1 MSEFEELI
9 SKLLEKV
16 PELSRSVIEERI
28 NEKKEK
34 VGAGYL
40 TDQGAIFL
48 VAADLGV
55 SLEQTQNSEVAI
67 KDLYIGA
74 KEVTLESR
82 VLNISPTKQ
91 FTKKDGSSFSLRT
104 ITVYDNN
111 STASVKLWDEKAN
124 LPGLEELK
132 PGDLIKIIKA
142 YVKSDLTGAP
152 TINIG
157 SGATIETSES
167 ESDIVSI
174 DSKIS
179 DVSEIKDEQKDLIV
193 VGTLGSAMSLL
204 EFTNSKGQPSKAL
217 KFRLRGE
224 NKNLVNVV
232 LWGKDESILPKVI
245 TQDAKVKLFGVR
257 TKTGMQGLE
266 IHGNDATIINV
277 EGDAEIQPTIVR
289 LLAIEKDQAGNTTG
303 LAIDKSK
310 KLVRI
315 TDVTNTIGSFVKDD
329 ILECMPSKIFGNTMQ
344 IDQDSFVRKIDD
356 KTVPTIAEIRTKITK
371 VSEGNDYSVEA
382 IVLKA
387 PERKDIQTKNGD
399 NIQLSE
405 MFVEDDSGQVWI
417 KGWRQ
422 QADLMDSFT
431 LGDIITILGVNARP
445 GLEGKLDLV
454 LTPYSKI
461 IKKKLIFPKSSCQEY
476 RFFLR

>member
-157 SGATIETSES
+157 SGSTIETSES

-179 DVSEIKDEQKDLIV
+179 DVSEIKDDQRDLIIA
-193 VGTLGSAMSLL
+193 GTLGSTMSLL
-204 EFTNSKGQPSKAL
+204 EFTNSKGKPSKAL
-217 KFRLRGE
+217 KFRLRGA

-245 TQDAKVKLFGVR
+245 NQDAKVKLFGVR

-266 IHGNDATIINV
+266 IHGNDATIIDV

-289 LLAIEKDQAGNTTG
+289 LLAIEKDQSGNTIG

-315 TDVTNTIGSFVKDD
+315 TDVAHTIGSFVKDD
-329 ILECMPSKIFGNTMQ
+329 ILECMPSKIFGNTIQ

-356 KTVPTIAEIRTKITK
+356 KTVPTISEIRTKITE
-371 VSEGNDYSVEA
+371 VNEGNDYSVEA

-461 IKKKLIFPKSSCQEY
+461 IKKN
-476 RFFLR
+476 

>member
-1 MSEFEELI
+1 LSEFEELI

-55 SLEQTQNSEVAI
+55 TLEQSQKSEVAI

-124 LPGLEELK
+124 LPGLDELK

-157 SGATIETSES
+157 SGASIETSES

-174 DSKIS
+174 DSKIT
-179 DVSEIKDEQKDLIV
+179 DVSEIKEDQRDLIV
-193 VGTLGSAMSLL
+193 TGTLGSAMSLL

-217 KFRLRGE
+217 KFRLRGQ

-232 LWGKDESILPKVI
+232 LWGKDESILPKI
-245 TQDAKVKLFGVR
+245 ISQDAKVKLFGVR

-266 IHGNDATIINV
+266 IHGNDATLVDV
-277 EGDAEIQPTIVR
+277 EGDTEIQPVILR
-289 LLAIEKDQAGNTTG
+289 LLAVEKDQSGSITG

-310 KLVRI
+310 KIVRI
-315 TDVTNTIGSFVKDD
+315 TDVADTIGSFTKDD
-329 ILECMPSKIFGNTMQ
+329 ILECMPSKIFGNTIQ
-344 IDQDSFVRKIDD
+344 IDQDSFVRKIEDD
-356 KTVPTIAEIRTKITK
+356 SIPTISEIRTKITD
-371 VSEGNDYSVEA
+371 VTEGNDYSVEA

-387 PERKDIQTKNGD
+387 PERKEIQTKNGD
-399 NIQLSE
+399 NVQLSE

-422 QADLMDSFT
+422 QADLMDNFT
-431 LGDIITILGVNARP
+431 LGDIITIIGVNARP

-461 IKKKLIFPKSSCQEY
+461 IKKN
-476 RFFLR
+476 

>member
-55 SLEQTQNSEVAI
+55 TLEQSQKAEVAI

-124 LPGLEELK
+124 LPGIEELK

-157 SGATIETSES
+157 SGASIETSQS
-167 ESDIVSI
+167 ESDIASI
-174 DSKIS
+174 DSKII
-179 DVSEIKDEQKDLIV
+179 DIGDTKEDQRDIIVS
-193 VGTLGSAMSLL
+193 GTLGSAMSLL

-217 KFRLRGE
+217 KFRLKGK
-224 NKNLVNVV
+224 NKNLINVV

-266 IHGNDATIINV
+266 IHGNDATIIDV
-277 EGDAEIQPTIVR
+277 EGDTEIQPVIVR
-289 LLAIEKDQAGNTTG
+289 LLAIEKDQSGNTTG

-315 TDVTNTIGSFVKDD
+315 TDVANTIGSFVKDD
-329 ILECMPSKIFGNTMQ
+329 ILECMPSKIFGNTIQ

-356 KTVPTIAEIRTKITK
+356 EAVPTVADIRTKITE

-387 PERKDIQTKNGD
+387 PERKDIQTKSGD

-422 QADLMDSFT
+422 QADLMDNFT

-461 IKKKLIFPKSSCQEY
+461 IKKN
-476 RFFLR
+476 

>member
-1 MSEFEELI
+1 LSEFEELI

-16 PELSRSVIEERI
+16 PELSRSVIEDRI

-55 SLEQTQNSEVAI
+55 TLEQSQNPEVAI

-74 KEVTLESR
+74 KEVTLQSR

-157 SGATIETSES
+157 SGASIETSQS

-174 DSKIS
+174 DSKITDVS
-179 DVSEIKDEQKDLIV
+179 DVKEDQRDLIV
-193 VGTLGSAMSLL
+193 SGTLGSAMSLL

-245 TQDAKVKLFGVR
+245 TQDAKIKLFGVR

-266 IHGNDATIINV
+266 IHGNDATIIDV
-277 EGDAEIQPTIVR
+277 EGDTEIQPTVVR
-289 LLAIEKDQAGNTTG
+289 LLAVEKDQSGNTTG

-310 KLVRI
+310 RLVRI
-315 TDVTNTIGSFVKDD
+315 TDVANTIGSFVKDD
-329 ILECMPSKIFGNTMQ
+329 ILECMPSKVFGNTIQ
-344 IDQDSFVRKIDD
+344 IDQESFVRKIDD
-356 KTVPTIAEIRTKITK
+356 ETVPTVAEIRTKITE

-387 PERKDIQTKNGD
+387 PERKDIQTKKGD

-461 IKKKLIFPKSSCQEY
+461 IKKN
-476 RFFLR
+476 

>member
-55 SLEQTQNSEVAI
+55 SLEQAQKSEVAI

-124 LPGLEELK
+124 LPGLEDLK

-157 SGATIETSES
+157 SGASIETSQS

-174 DSKIS
+174 DSKIT
-179 DVSEIKDEQKDLIV
+179 DVSEISDDQRDLIV
-193 VGTLGSAMSLL
+193 SGTLGSAMSLL

-245 TQDAKVKLFGVR
+245 GQDARVKLFGVR

-266 IHGNDATIINV
+266 IHGNDATLIDV
-277 EGDAEIQPTIVR
+277 EGDTEIQPTIVR
-289 LLAIEKDQAGNTTG
+289 LLAIEKDQAGNITG

-315 TDVTNTIGSFVKDD
+315 TDAANTIDSFAKDD
-329 ILECMPSKIFGNTMQ
+329 ILECMPSKIFGNTIQ

-356 KTVPTIAEIRTKITK
+356 ETVPTVAEIRTKITE

-387 PERKDIQTKNGD
+387 PERKDIQTKSGE

-422 QADLMDSFT
+422 QADLMDSYT

-461 IKKKLIFPKSSCQEY
+461 IKKN
-476 RFFLR
+476 

>member
-157 SGATIETSES
+157 SGSTIETSES

-179 DVSEIKDEQKDLIV
+179 DVSEIKDDQRDLIIA
-193 VGTLGSAMSLL
+193 GTLGSAMSLL
-204 EFTNSKGQPSKAL
+204 EFTNSKGKPSKAL
-217 KFRLRGE
+217 KFRLRGA

-245 TQDAKVKLFGVR
+245 NQDAKVKLFGVR

-266 IHGNDATIINV
+266 IHGNDATIIDV
-277 EGDAEIQPTIVR
+277 EGRCRNST
-289 LLAIEKDQAGNTTG
+289 NN
-303 LAIDKSK
+303 SK
-310 KLVRI
+310 
-315 TDVTNTIGSFVKDD
+315 T
-329 ILECMPSKIFGNTMQ
+329 
-344 IDQDSFVRKIDD
+344 
-356 KTVPTIAEIRTKITK
+356 
-371 VSEGNDYSVEA
+371 
-382 IVLKA
+382 
-387 PERKDIQTKNGD
+387 
-399 NIQLSE
+399 
-405 MFVEDDSGQVWI
+405 
-417 KGWRQ
+417 
-422 QADLMDSFT
+422 
-431 LGDIITILGVNARP
+431 
-445 GLEGKLDLV
+445 
-454 LTPYSKI
+454 
-461 IKKKLIFPKSSCQEY
+461 SSN
-476 RFFLR
+476 

>member
-55 SLEQTQNSEVAI
+55 TLEQAQKSEVAI

-124 LPGLEELK
+124 LPGLDELK

-157 SGATIETSES
+157 SGASIETSES

-174 DSKIS
+174 DSKIT
-179 DVSEIKDEQKDLIV
+179 DVSEIKEDQRDLIV
-193 VGTLGSAMSLL
+193 TGTLGSAMSLL

-217 KFRLRGE
+217 KFRLRGQ

-232 LWGKDESILPKVI
+232 LWGKDESILPKI
-245 TQDAKVKLFGVR
+245 ISQDAKVKLFGVR

-266 IHGNDATIINV
+266 IHGNDATLVDV
-277 EGDAEIQPTIVR
+277 EGDTEIQPVILR
-289 LLAIEKDQAGNTTG
+289 LLAVEKDQSGSITG
-303 LAIDKSK
+303 LAIGKSK
-310 KLVRI
+310 KILRI
-315 TDVTNTIGSFVKDD
+315 TDVSDVIGNFTKDD
-329 ILECMPSKIFGNTMQ
+329 ILECMPSKIFGNTIQ
-344 IDQDSFVRKIDD
+344 IDQDSFVRKIEDD
-356 KTVPTIAEIRTKITK
+356 SIPTISEIRTKITD
-371 VSEGNDYSVEA
+371 VTEGNDYSVEA

-387 PERKDIQTKNGD
+387 PERKEIQTKNGD
-399 NIQLSE
+399 NVQLSE

-422 QADLMDSFT
+422 QADLMDNFT
-431 LGDIITILGVNARP
+431 LGDIITIIGVNARP

-461 IKKKLIFPKSSCQEY
+461 IKKN
-476 RFFLR
+476 

>member
-55 SLEQTQNSEVAI
+55 TLEQSQKSEVAI

-124 LPGLEELK
+124 LPGLDELK

-157 SGATIETSES
+157 SGASIETSES

-174 DSKIS
+174 DSKIT
-179 DVSEIKDEQKDLIV
+179 DVSEIKEDQRDLIV
-193 VGTLGSAMSLL
+193 TGTLGSAMSLL

-217 KFRLRGE
+217 KFRLRGQ
-224 NKNLVNVV
+224 NKNLINVV
-232 LWGKDESILPKVI
+232 LWGKDESILPKI
-245 TQDAKVKLFGVR
+245 ISQDAKVKLFGVR

-266 IHGNDATIINV
+266 IHGNDATLVDV
-277 EGDAEIQPTIVR
+277 EGDTEIQPVILR
-289 LLAIEKDQAGNTTG
+289 LLAVEKDQSGSITG
-303 LAIDKSK
+303 LAIGKSK
-310 KLVRI
+310 KILRI
-315 TDVTNTIGSFVKDD
+315 TDVSDVIGNFTKDD
-329 ILECMPSKIFGNTMQ
+329 ILECMPSKIFGNTIQ
-344 IDQDSFVRKIDD
+344 IDQDSFVRKIEDD
-356 KTVPTIAEIRTKITK
+356 SIPTISEIRTKITD
-371 VSEGNDYSVEA
+371 VTEGNDYSVEA

-387 PERKDIQTKNGD
+387 PERKEIQTKNGD
-399 NIQLSE
+399 NVQLSE

-431 LGDIITILGVNARP
+431 LGDIITIIGVNARP

-454 LTPYSKI
+454 LTSYSKI
-461 IKKKLIFPKSSCQEY
+461 IKKN
-476 RFFLR
+476 

>member
-55 SLEQTQNSEVAI
+55 TLEQSQKAEVTI

-124 LPGLEELK
+124 LPGIEELK

-157 SGATIETSES
+157 SGSSIETSQS
-167 ESDIVSI
+167 ESDIILI
-174 DSKIS
+174 DSKIT
-179 DVSEIKDEQKDLIV
+179 EEFINAIV
-193 VGTLGSAMSLL
+193 
-204 EFTNSKGQPSKAL
+204 
-217 KFRLRGE
+217 
-224 NKNLVNVV
+224 
-232 LWGKDESILPKVI
+232 DILNRKKRY
-245 TQDAKVKLFGVR
+245 QSGAR
-257 TKTGMQGLE
+257 TW
-266 IHGNDATIINV
+266 
-277 EGDAEIQPTIVR
+277 
-289 LLAIEKDQAGNTTG
+289 
-303 LAIDKSK
+303 SK
-310 KLVRI
+310 KHDW
-315 TDVTNTIGSFVKDD
+315 TS
-329 ILECMPSKIFGNTMQ
+329 
-344 IDQDSFVRKIDD
+344 
-356 KTVPTIAEIRTKITK
+356 
-371 VSEGNDYSVEA
+371 
-382 IVLKA
+382 
-387 PERKDIQTKNGD
+387 
-399 NIQLSE
+399 
-405 MFVEDDSGQVWI
+405 
-417 KGWRQ
+417 
-422 QADLMDSFT
+422 
-431 LGDIITILGVNARP
+431 
-445 GLEGKLDLV
+445 
-454 LTPYSKI
+454 I
-461 IKKKLIFPKSSCQEY
+461 IKRYIA
-476 RFFLR
+476 FLK

>member
-1 MSEFEELI
+1 MY
-9 SKLLEKV
+9 KRQEKV
-16 PELSRSVIEERI
+16 PELSRSIIEERI

-55 SLEQTQNSEVAI
+55 SLEQTQNAEVAI

-157 SGATIETSES
+157 SGASIETSQS

-174 DSKIS
+174 DSKIT
-179 DVSEIKDEQKDLIV
+179 DVSEIKDDQRDLIV
-193 VGTLGSAMSLL
+193 SGTLGSAMSLL

-217 KFRLRGE
+217 KFRLKGE

-245 TQDAKVKLFGVR
+245 GQDAKVKLFGVR

-277 EGDAEIQPTIVR
+277 EGDTEIQPTIVR

-303 LAIDKSK
+303 LAIDKSR

-315 TDVTNTIGSFVKDD
+315 TDVANTIGTFAKDD
-329 ILECMPSKIFGNTMQ
+329 ILECMPSKIFGNTIQ

-356 KTVPTIAEIRTKITK
+356 ETVPTVAEIRTKITE

-387 PERKDIQTKNGD
+387 PERKDIQTKSGE

-422 QADLMDSFT
+422 QADLMDSYT

-461 IKKKLIFPKSSCQEY
+461 IKKN
-476 RFFLR
+476 

>member
-157 SGATIETSES
+157 SGSTIETSES

-179 DVSEIKDEQKDLIV
+179 DVSEIKDDQRDLIIA
-193 VGTLGSAMSLL
+193 GTLGSAMSLL
-204 EFTNSKGQPSKAL
+204 EFTNSKGKPSKAL
-217 KFRLRGE
+217 KFRLRGA

-245 TQDAKVKLFGVR
+245 NQDAKVKLFGVR

-266 IHGNDATIINV
+266 IHGNDATIIDV
-277 EGDAEIQPTIVR
+277 EGNAEIQPTIVR
-289 LLAIEKDQAGNTTG
+289 LLAIEKDQSGNTIG

-315 TDVTNTIGSFVKDD
+315 TDVANTIGSFVKDD

-356 KTVPTIAEIRTKITK
+356 KTVPTIAEIRTKITEVK
-371 VSEGNDYSVEA
+371 EGNDYSVEA

-417 KGWRQ
+417 CLLYTSDA
-422 QADLMDSFT
+422 AD
-431 LGDIITILGVNARP
+431 
-445 GLEGKLDLV
+445 E
-454 LTPYSKI
+454 
-461 IKKKLIFPKSSCQEY
+461 
-476 RFFLR
+476 

>member
-55 SLEQTQNSEVAI
+55 SLEQTQNAEVAI

-157 SGATIETSES
+157 SGASIETSQS

-174 DSKIS
+174 DSKIT
-179 DVSEIKDEQKDLIV
+179 DVSEIKDDQRDLIV
-193 VGTLGSAMSLL
+193 SGTLGSAMSLL

-217 KFRLRGE
+217 KFRLKGE

-245 TQDAKVKLFGVR
+245 GQDAKVKLFGVR

-277 EGDAEIQPTIVR
+277 EGDTEIQPTIVR

-303 LAIDKSK
+303 LAIDKSR

-315 TDVTNTIGSFVKDD
+315 TDVANTIGSFAKDD
-329 ILECMPSKIFGNTMQ
+329 ILECMPSKIFGNTIQ

-356 KTVPTIAEIRTKITK
+356 ETVPTVAEIRTKITE

-382 IVLKA
+382 
-387 PERKDIQTKNGD
+387 
-399 NIQLSE
+399 LS
-405 MFVEDDSGQVWI
+405 
-417 KGWRQ
+417 
-422 QADLMDSFT
+422 
-431 LGDIITILGVNARP
+431 
-445 GLEGKLDLV
+445 
-454 LTPYSKI
+454 
-461 IKKKLIFPKSSCQEY
+461 LIHI
-476 RFFLR
+476 

>member
-55 SLEQTQNSEVAI
+55 SLEQTQNSEVSI

-179 DVSEIKDEQKDLIV
+179 DVSEIKDDQRDLIV
-193 VGTLGSAMSLL
+193 AGTLGSAMSLL

-217 KFRLRGE
+217 KFRLRGQ
-224 NKNLVNVV
+224 NKNLINVV

-266 IHGNDATIINV
+266 IHGNDATIIDV

-289 LLAIEKDQAGNTTG
+289 LVTIEKDQAGNTTG

-315 TDVTNTIGSFVKDD
+315 TDVANTIGSFVKDD
-329 ILECMPSKIFGNTMQ
+329 ILECMPSKIFGNIMQ

-356 KTVPTIAEIRTKITK
+356 KSVPTIAEIRTKITE
-371 VSEGNDYSVEA
+371 VNEGNDYSVEA

-387 PERKDIQTKNGD
+387 PERKDIQTKKGD

-445 GLEGKLDLV
+445 GLEGRLDLV

-461 IKKKLIFPKSSCQEY
+461 IKKN
-476 RFFLR
+476 

>member
-28 NEKKEK
+28 SEKKEK

-55 SLEQTQNSEVAI
+55 TLEQSQKSEVAI

-124 LPGLEELK
+124 LPGLDELK

-157 SGATIETSES
+157 SGASIETSES

-174 DSKIS
+174 DSKIT
-179 DVSEIKDEQKDLIV
+179 DVSEVKEDQRDLIV
-193 VGTLGSAMSLL
+193 TGTLGSAMSLL

-217 KFRLRGE
+217 KFRLRGQ

-232 LWGKDESILPKVI
+232 LWGKDESILPKI
-245 TQDAKVKLFGVR
+245 ISQDAKVKLFGVR

-266 IHGNDATIINV
+266 IHGNDATLVDV
-277 EGDAEIQPTIVR
+277 EGDTEIQPVILR
-289 LLAIEKDQAGNTTG
+289 LLAVEKDQSGSITG

-310 KLVRI
+310 KIVRI
-315 TDVTNTIGSFVKDD
+315 TDVADTIGSFTKDD
-329 ILECMPSKIFGNTMQ
+329 ILECMPSKIFGNTIQ
-344 IDQDSFVRKIDD
+344 IDQDSFVRKIEDD
-356 KTVPTIAEIRTKITK
+356 SIPTISEIRTKITD
-371 VSEGNDYSVEA
+371 VTEGNDYSVEA

-387 PERKDIQTKNGD
+387 PERKEIQTKNGD
-399 NIQLSE
+399 NVQLSE

-422 QADLMDSFT
+422 QADLMDNFT
-431 LGDIITILGVNARP
+431 LGDIITIIGVNA
-445 GLEGKLDLV
+445 V
-454 LTPYSKI
+454 SFTHLTLP
-461 IKKKLIFPKSSCQEY
+461 KKRIV
-476 RFFLR
+476 

>member
-1 MSEFEELI
+1 
-9 SKLLEKV
+9 
-16 PELSRSVIEERI
+16 
-28 NEKKEK
+28 
-34 VGAGYL
+34 
-40 TDQGAIFL
+40 
-48 VAADLGV
+48 V
-55 SLEQTQNSEVAI
+55 SI

-74 KEVTLESR
+74 KEVSLESR

-124 LPGLEELK
+124 LPGIEELK

-157 SGATIETSES
+157 SGASIETSQS
-167 ESDIVSI
+167 ESDIVLI
-174 DSKIS
+174 DSKII
-179 DVSEIKDEQKDLIV
+179 DVSEVKEDQRDVIISGK
-193 VGTLGSAMSLL
+193 LGSAMSLL

-224 NKNLVNVV
+224 NKNLINVV

-266 IHGNDATIINV
+266 IHGNDATIIDV
-277 EGDAEIQPTIVR
+277 EGDTEIQPVIVR
-289 LLAIEKDQAGNTTG
+289 LLAIEKDQSENTIG

-310 KLVRI
+310 KLIRI
-315 TDVTNTIGSFVKDD
+315 TDIVNTIDSFVKDD

-356 KTVPTIAEIRTKITK
+356 KSVPTISDIRTKITE

-387 PERKDIQTKNGD
+387 PERKDIQTKKGD

-422 QADLMDSFT
+422 QADLMDNFT

-461 IKKKLIFPKSSCQEY
+461 IKKN
-476 RFFLR
+476 

>member
-55 SLEQTQNSEVAI
+55 SLEQTQNAEVAI

-157 SGATIETSES
+157 SGASIETSQS

-174 DSKIS
+174 DSKIT
-179 DVSEIKDEQKDLIV
+179 DVSEIKDDQRDLIV
-193 VGTLGSAMSLL
+193 SGTLGSAMSLL

-217 KFRLRGE
+217 KFRLKGE

-245 TQDAKVKLFGVR
+245 GQDAKVKLFGVR

-277 EGDAEIQPTIVR
+277 EGDTEIQPTIVR
-289 LLAIEKDQAGNTTG
+289 LLAIEKDEAGNTTG
-303 LAIDKSK
+303 LAIDKSR

-315 TDVTNTIGSFVKDD
+315 TDAANTIGSFAKDD
-329 ILECMPSKIFGNTMQ
+329 ILECMPSKIFGNTIQ

-356 KTVPTIAEIRTKITK
+356 ETVPTVAEIRTKITE

-387 PERKDIQTKNGD
+387 PERKDIQTKSGE

-422 QADLMDSFT
+422 QADLMDSYT

-461 IKKKLIFPKSSCQEY
+461 IKKN
-476 RFFLR
+476 

>member
-55 SLEQTQNSEVAI
+55 SLEQTQNAEVAI

-157 SGATIETSES
+157 SGASIETSQS

-174 DSKIS
+174 DSKIT
-179 DVSEIKDEQKDLIV
+179 DVSEIKDDQRDLIV
-193 VGTLGSAMSLL
+193 SGILGSAMSLL

-217 KFRLRGE
+217 KFRLKGE

-245 TQDAKVKLFGVR
+245 GQDAKVKLFGVR

-277 EGDAEIQPTIVR
+277 EGDTEIQPTIVR

-315 TDVTNTIGSFVKDD
+315 TDVANTIGSFAKDD
-329 ILECMPSKIFGNTMQ
+329 ILECMPSKIFGNTIQ

-356 KTVPTIAEIRTKITK
+356 ETVPTVAEIRTKITE

-387 PERKDIQTKNGD
+387 PERKDIQTKSGE

-422 QADLMDSFT
+422 QADLMDSYT

-461 IKKKLIFPKSSCQEY
+461 IKKN
-476 RFFLR
+476 

>member
-1 MSEFEELI
+1 LSEFEELI

-55 SLEQTQNSEVAI
+55 TLEQSQKAEVAI

-124 LPGLEELK
+124 LPGIEELK

-157 SGATIETSES
+157 SGASIETSQS
-167 ESDIVSI
+167 ESDIASI
-174 DSKIS
+174 DSKII
-179 DVSEIKDEQKDLIV
+179 DIDDTKEDQRDIIVS
-193 VGTLGSAMSLL
+193 GTLGSAMSLL

-217 KFRLRGE
+217 KFRLKGK
-224 NKNLVNVV
+224 NKNLINVV

-266 IHGNDATIINV
+266 IHGNDATIIDV
-277 EGDAEIQPTIVR
+277 EGDTEIQPVIVR
-289 LLAIEKDQAGNTTG
+289 LLAIEKDQSGNTTG

-315 TDVTNTIGSFVKDD
+315 TDVANTIGSFVKDD

-344 IDQDSFVRKIDD
+344 IDQNSFVRKIDD
-356 KTVPTIAEIRTKITK
+356 KHVPTVAEIRTKIIE

-387 PERKDIQTKNGD
+387 PERKDIQTKKGD

-422 QADLMDSFT
+422 QADLMDNFT

-461 IKKKLIFPKSSCQEY
+461 IKKN
-476 RFFLR
+476 

>member
-55 SLEQTQNSEVAI
+55 TLEQSQKSEVAI

-124 LPGLEELK
+124 LPGLDELK

-157 SGATIETSES
+157 SGASIETSES

-174 DSKIS
+174 DSKIT
-179 DVSEIKDEQKDLIV
+179 DVSEIKEDQRDLIV
-193 VGTLGSAMSLL
+193 TGTLGSAMSLL

-217 KFRLRGE
+217 KFRLRGQ

-232 LWGKDESILPKVI
+232 LWGKDESILPKI
-245 TQDAKVKLFGVR
+245 ISQDAKVKLFGVR

-266 IHGNDATIINV
+266 IHGNDATLVDV
-277 EGDAEIQPTIVR
+277 EGDTEIQPVILR
-289 LLAIEKDQAGNTTG
+289 LLAVEKDQSGSITG

-310 KLVRI
+310 KIVRI
-315 TDVTNTIGSFVKDD
+315 TDVADTIGSFTKDD
-329 ILECMPSKIFGNTMQ
+329 ILECMPSKIFGNTIQ
-344 IDQDSFVRKIDD
+344 IDQDSFVRKIEDD
-356 KTVPTIAEIRTKITK
+356 SIPTISEIRTKITD
-371 VSEGNDYSVEA
+371 VTEGNDYSVEA

-387 PERKDIQTKNGD
+387 PERKEIQTKNGD
-399 NIQLSE
+399 NVQLSE

-422 QADLMDSFT
+422 QADLMDNFT
-431 LGDIITILGVNARP
+431 LGDIITIIGVNARP

-461 IKKKLIFPKSSCQEY
+461 IKKN
-476 RFFLR
+476 

>member
-28 NEKKEK
+28 SEKKEK

-55 SLEQTQNSEVAI
+55 SLEQTQKSEVAI

-124 LPGLEELK
+124 LPGLEDLK

-157 SGATIETSES
+157 SGASIETSQS

-174 DSKIS
+174 DSKIT
-179 DVSEIKDEQKDLIV
+179 DVSEISDDQRDLIV
-193 VGTLGSAMSLL
+193 SGTLGSAMSLL

-245 TQDAKVKLFGVR
+245 GQDAKVKLFGVR

-266 IHGNDATIINV
+266 IHGNDATLIDV
-277 EGDAEIQPTIVR
+277 EGDTEIQPTIVR
-289 LLAIEKDQAGNTTG
+289 LLAIEKDQAGNITG

-315 TDVTNTIGSFVKDD
+315 TDAANTIDSFAKDD
-329 ILECMPSKIFGNTMQ
+329 ILECMPSKIFGNTIQ

-356 KTVPTIAEIRTKITK
+356 ETVPTVAEIRTKITE

-387 PERKDIQTKNGD
+387 PERKDIQTKSGE

-405 MFVEDDSGQVWI
+405 MFVEDDSGQIWI

-422 QADLMDSFT
+422 QADLMDSYT

-461 IKKKLIFPKSSCQEY
+461 IKKN
-476 RFFLR
+476 

>member
-91 FTKKDGSSFSLRT
+91 FTKKGGSSFSLRT

-157 SGATIETSES
+157 SGSTIETSES

-179 DVSEIKDEQKDLIV
+179 DVSEIKDDQRDLIIA
-193 VGTLGSAMSLL
+193 GTLGSAMSLL
-204 EFTNSKGQPSKAL
+204 EFTNSKGKPSKAL
-217 KFRLRGE
+217 KFRLRGA

-245 TQDAKVKLFGVR
+245 NQDAKVKLFGVR

-266 IHGNDATIINV
+266 IHGNDATIIDV
-277 EGDAEIQPTIVR
+277 EGNAEIQPTIVR
-289 LLAIEKDQAGNTTG
+289 LLAIEKDQSGNTIG

-315 TDVTNTIGSFVKDD
+315 TDVANTIGSFVKDD

-356 KTVPTIAEIRTKITK
+356 KTVPTIAEIRTKITEVK
-371 VSEGNDYSVEA
+371 EGNDYSVEA

-461 IKKKLIFPKSSCQEY
+461 IKKN
-476 RFFLR
+476 

>member
-55 SLEQTQNSEVAI
+55 SLEQTQNAEVAI

-157 SGATIETSES
+157 SGASIETSQS

-174 DSKIS
+174 DSKIT
-179 DVSEIKDEQKDLIV
+179 DVSEIKDDQRDLIV
-193 VGTLGSAMSLL
+193 SGTLGSAMSLL

-217 KFRLRGE
+217 KFRLKGE

-245 TQDAKVKLFGVR
+245 GQDAKVKLFGVR

-277 EGDAEIQPTIVR
+277 EGDTEIQPTIVR

-303 LAIDKSK
+303 LAINKSK

-315 TDVTNTIGSFVKDD
+315 TDVANTIGSFANDD
-329 ILECMPSKIFGNTMQ
+329 ILECMPSKIFGNTIQ

-356 KTVPTIAEIRTKITK
+356 ETVPTVAEIRTKITE

-387 PERKDIQTKNGD
+387 PERKDIQTKSGE

-422 QADLMDSFT
+422 QADLMDSYT

-461 IKKKLIFPKSSCQEY
+461 IKKN
-476 RFFLR
+476 

>member
-1 MSEFEELI
+1 LSEFEELI

-55 SLEQTQNSEVAI
+55 TLEQSQKSEVAI

-74 KEVTLESR
+74 KEV
-82 VLNISPTKQ
+82 
-91 FTKKDGSSFSLRT
+91 RT

-124 LPGLEELK
+124 LPGLDELK

-157 SGATIETSES
+157 SGASIETSES

-174 DSKIS
+174 DSKIT
-179 DVSEIKDEQKDLIV
+179 DVSEIKEDQRDLIV
-193 VGTLGSAMSLL
+193 TGTLGSAMSLL

-217 KFRLRGE
+217 KFRLRGQ

-232 LWGKDESILPKVI
+232 LWGKDESILPKI
-245 TQDAKVKLFGVR
+245 ISQDAKVKLFGVR

-266 IHGNDATIINV
+266 IHGNDATLVDV
-277 EGDAEIQPTIVR
+277 EGDTEIQPVILR
-289 LLAIEKDQAGNTTG
+289 LLAVEKDQSGSITG

-310 KLVRI
+310 KIVRI
-315 TDVTNTIGSFVKDD
+315 TDVADTIGSFTKDD
-329 ILECMPSKIFGNTMQ
+329 ILECMPSKIFGNTIQ
-344 IDQDSFVRKIDD
+344 IDQDSFVRKIEDD
-356 KTVPTIAEIRTKITK
+356 SIPTISEIRTKITD
-371 VSEGNDYSVEA
+371 VTEGNDYSVEA

-387 PERKDIQTKNGD
+387 PERKEIQTKNGD
-399 NIQLSE
+399 NVQLSE

-422 QADLMDSFT
+422 QADLMDNFT
-431 LGDIITILGVNARP
+431 LGDIITIIGVNARP

-461 IKKKLIFPKSSCQEY
+461 IKKN
-476 RFFLR
+476 

>member
-55 SLEQTQNSEVAI
+55 SLEQTQKTEVEL
-67 KDLYIGA
+67 KDLYVGA
-74 KEVTLESR
+74 KEVTLQGR

-124 LPGLEELK
+124 LPGIEELK

-157 SGATIETSES
+157 SGASIETSDS
-167 ESDIVSI
+167 QSDIVSI
-174 DSKIS
+174 DSKID
-179 DVSEIKDEQKDLIV
+179 DVSTIKEDQKDIIV
-193 VGTLGSAMSLL
+193 SGKLGSAMNVM
-204 EFTNSKGQPSKAL
+204 EFTNSRGKPSKAL

-224 NKNLVNVV
+224 NNNLFNVV
-232 LWGKDESILPKVI
+232 LWGKDESILPKMI
-245 TQDAKVKLFGVR
+245 LQDAKVKLFGVR

-266 IHGNDATIINV
+266 IHGNDATIIDV
-277 EGDAEIQPTIVR
+277 EGDTEIQPTIVR
-289 LLAIEKDQAGNTTG
+289 LLAIEKNQSGNTTG

-315 TDVTNTIGSFVKDD
+315 TDVADTISSFSKDD
-329 ILECMPSKIFGNTMQ
+329 ILECMPSKIFGNTIQ

-356 KTVPTIAEIRTKITK
+356 EAVPTVADIRTKITE

-387 PERKDIQTKNGD
+387 PERKDIQTISGD

-405 MFVEDDSGQVWI
+405 MLVEDDSGQVWI

-422 QADLMDSFT
+422 QADLMDNFT

-461 IKKKLIFPKSSCQEY
+461 IKKN
-476 RFFLR
+476 

>member
-1 MSEFEELI
+1 MLLSEFEELI

-55 SLEQTQNSEVAI
+55 TLEQSQKSEVAI

-124 LPGLEELK
+124 LPGLDELK

-157 SGATIETSES
+157 SGASIETSES

-174 DSKIS
+174 DSKIT
-179 DVSEIKDEQKDLIV
+179 DVSEVKEDQRDLIV
-193 VGTLGSAMSLL
+193 TGTLGSAMSLL

-217 KFRLRGE
+217 KFRLRGQ
-224 NKNLVNVV
+224 NKNLINVV
-232 LWGKDESILPKVI
+232 LWGKDESILPKI
-245 TQDAKVKLFGVR
+245 ISQDAKVKLFGVR

-266 IHGNDATIINV
+266 IHGNDATLVDV
-277 EGDAEIQPTIVR
+277 EGDTEIQPVILR
-289 LLAIEKDQAGNTTG
+289 LLAVEKDQSGSITG

-310 KLVRI
+310 KIVRI
-315 TDVTNTIGSFVKDD
+315 TDVTDTIGSFTKDD
-329 ILECMPSKIFGNTMQ
+329 ILECMPSKIFGNTIQ
-344 IDQDSFVRKIDD
+344 IDQDSFVRKIEDD
-356 KTVPTIAEIRTKITK
+356 SIPTISEIRTKITD
-371 VSEGNDYSVEA
+371 VTEGNDYSVEA

-387 PERKDIQTKNGD
+387 PERKEIQTKNGD
-399 NIQLSE
+399 NVQLSE

-422 QADLMDSFT
+422 QADLMDNFT
-431 LGDIITILGVNARP
+431 LGDIITIIGVNARP

-461 IKKKLIFPKSSCQEY
+461 IKKN
-476 RFFLR
+476 

>member
-55 SLEQTQNSEVAI
+55 TLEQSQKAEVAI

-124 LPGLEELK
+124 LPGIEELK

-157 SGATIETSES
+157 SGASIETSQS
-167 ESDIVSI
+167 ESDIASI
-174 DSKIS
+174 DSKIIDIS
-179 DVSEIKDEQKDLIV
+179 DAKEDQRDIIVS
-193 VGTLGSAMSLL
+193 GTLGSAMSLL

-217 KFRLRGE
+217 KFRLKGK
-224 NKNLVNVV
+224 NKNLINVV

-266 IHGNDATIINV
+266 IHGNDATIIDV
-277 EGDAEIQPTIVR
+277 EGDTEIQPVIVR
-289 LLAIEKDQAGNTTG
+289 LLAIEKDQSGNTTG

-315 TDVTNTIGSFVKDD
+315 TDVANTIGSFVKDD

-344 IDQDSFVRKIDD
+344 IDQNSFVRKIDD
-356 KTVPTIAEIRTKITK
+356 KHVPTVAEIRTKIIE

-387 PERKDIQTKNGD
+387 PERKDIQTKKGD

-422 QADLMDSFT
+422 QADLMDNFT

-461 IKKKLIFPKSSCQEY
+461 IKKN
-476 RFFLR
+476 

>member
-9 SKLLEKV
+9 SKLLERV

-55 SLEQTQNSEVAI
+55 TLEQSQSPEVAI

-74 KEVTLESR
+74 KEVTLKSR

-124 LPGLEELK
+124 LPGIEELK

-157 SGATIETSES
+157 SGASIETSQS
-167 ESDIVSI
+167 ESDIVLI
-174 DSKIS
+174 DSKIT
-179 DVSEIKDEQKDLIV
+179 DVSEIKDDQKDLIIS
-193 VGTLGSAMSLL
+193 GTLGSAMSLL
-204 EFTNSKGQPSKAL
+204 EFTNSKGKPSKAL

-266 IHGNDATIINV
+266 IHGNDATIIEV
-277 EGDAEIQPTIVR
+277 EGDTEIQPVIVR
-289 LLAIEKDQAGNTTG
+289 LLAIEKDQSGNTTG

-315 TDVTNTIGSFVKDD
+315 TDVTNAIGSFVKDD

-356 KTVPTIAEIRTKITK
+356 GTVPTVAEIRTKITE

-387 PERKDIQTKNGD
+387 PERKDIQTKKGD
-399 NIQLSE
+399 TYNYLKCLLKMIVVKFGLK
-405 MFVEDDSGQVWI
+405 DGDSKQ
-417 KGWRQ
+417 
-422 QADLMDSFT
+422 T
-431 LGDIITILGVNARP
+431 
-445 GLEGKLDLV
+445 
-454 LTPYSKI
+454 
-461 IKKKLIFPKSSCQEY
+461 
-476 RFFLR
+476 

>member
-55 SLEQTQNSEVAI
+55 TLEQSHSPEVAI

-74 KEVTLESR
+74 KEVTLKSR

-124 LPGLEELK
+124 LPGIEELK

-157 SGATIETSES
+157 SGASIETSQS
-167 ESDIVSI
+167 VSDIVSI

-179 DVSEIKDEQKDLIV
+179 DVSEVREDQRDLIIS
-193 VGTLGSAMSLL
+193 GTLGSAMSLL

-217 KFRLRGE
+217 KFRLKGK
-224 NKNLVNVV
+224 NKNLINVV

-266 IHGNDATIINV
+266 IHGNDATIIDV
-277 EGDAEIQPTIVR
+277 EGDAEIQPVIVR
-289 LLAIEKDQAGNTTG
+289 LLATEKDQSGNTTC

-315 TDVTNTIGSFVKDD
+315 IDVTNTIGSFVKDD
-329 ILECMPSKIFGNTMQ
+329 ILECMPSKIFGNTIQ
-344 IDQDSFVRKIDD
+344 IDQDSFVRKIEDEN
-356 KTVPTIAEIRTKITK
+356 VPTVAEIRTKIIE

-387 PERKDIQTKNGD
+387 PERKDIQTKKGD

-422 QADLMDSFT
+422 QADLMDNFT

-454 LTPYSKI
+454 LTSYSKI
-461 IKKKLIFPKSSCQEY
+461 IKKN
-476 RFFLR
+476 

>member
-55 SLEQTQNSEVAI
+55 TLEQSHSPEVAI

-74 KEVTLESR
+74 KEVTLKSR

-124 LPGLEELK
+124 LPGIEELK

-157 SGATIETSES
+157 SGASIETSQS
-167 ESDIVSI
+167 VSDIVSI

-179 DVSEIKDEQKDLIV
+179 DVSEVREDQRDLIIS
-193 VGTLGSAMSLL
+193 GTLGSAMSLL

-217 KFRLRGE
+217 KFRLKGK
-224 NKNLVNVV
+224 NKNLINVV

-266 IHGNDATIINV
+266 IHGNDATIIDV
-277 EGDAEIQPTIVR
+277 EGDAEIQPVIVR
-289 LLAIEKDQAGNTTG
+289 LLAIEKDQSGNTTC

-329 ILECMPSKIFGNTMQ
+329 ILECMPSKIFGNTIQ
-344 IDQDSFVRKIDD
+344 IDQDSFVRKIEDEN
-356 KTVPTIAEIRTKITK
+356 VPTVAEIRTKIIE

-387 PERKDIQTKNGD
+387 PERKDIQTKKGD

-454 LTPYSKI
+454 LTSYSKI
-461 IKKKLIFPKSSCQEY
+461 IKKN
-476 RFFLR
+476 

>member
-55 SLEQTQNSEVAI
+55 TLEQSQKSEVAI

-124 LPGLEELK
+124 LPGLDELK

-157 SGATIETSES
+157 SGASIETSES

-174 DSKIS
+174 DSKIT
-179 DVSEIKDEQKDLIV
+179 DVSEIKEDQRDLIV
-193 VGTLGSAMSLL
+193 TGTLGSAMSLL

-217 KFRLRGE
+217 KFRLRGQ

-232 LWGKDESILPKVI
+232 LWGKDESILPKI
-245 TQDAKVKLFGVR
+245 ISQDAKVKLFGVR

-266 IHGNDATIINV
+266 IHGNDATLVDV
-277 EGDAEIQPTIVR
+277 EGDTEIQPVILR
-289 LLAIEKDQAGNTTG
+289 LLAVEKDQSGSVTG

-310 KLVRI
+310 KIVRI
-315 TDVTNTIGSFVKDD
+315 ADVTDTIGSFTKDD
-329 ILECMPSKIFGNTMQ
+329 ILECMPSKIFGNTIQ
-344 IDQDSFVRKIDD
+344 IDQDSFVRKIEDD
-356 KTVPTIAEIRTKITK
+356 SIPTISEIRTKITD
-371 VSEGNDYSVEA
+371 VTEGNDYSVEA

-387 PERKDIQTKNGD
+387 PERKEIQTKNGD
-399 NIQLSE
+399 NVQLSE

-431 LGDIITILGVNARP
+431 LGDIITIIGVNARP

-454 LTPYSKI
+454 LTSYSKI
-461 IKKKLIFPKSSCQEY
+461 IKKN
-476 RFFLR
+476 

>member
-55 SLEQTQNSEVAI
+55 TLEQTQKSEVAI

-157 SGATIETSES
+157 SGATIETSQS

-174 DSKIS
+174 DSKIT
-179 DVSEIKDEQKDLIV
+179 DASEIKDDQRDLIV
-193 VGTLGSAMSLL
+193 SGTLGSAMSLL

-245 TQDAKVKLFGVR
+245 GQDAKVKLFGVR

-266 IHGNDATIINV
+266 IHGNDATIIDV
-277 EGDAEIQPTIVR
+277 EGDTEIQPTIVR
-289 LLAIEKDQAGNTTG
+289 LLAIEKNQSGNTTG

-315 TDVTNTIGSFVKDD
+315 TDVADTIGSFSKDD
-329 ILECMPSKIFGNTMQ
+329 ILECMPSKIFGNTIQ

-356 KTVPTIAEIRTKITK
+356 EAVPTVADIRTKITE

-387 PERKDIQTKNGD
+387 PERKDIQTKSGD

-422 QADLMDSFT
+422 QADLMDKFT

-461 IKKKLIFPKSSCQEY
+461 IKKN
-476 RFFLR
+476 

>member
-55 SLEQTQNSEVAI
+55 SLEQTQKTEVEL
-67 KDLYIGA
+67 KDLYVGA
-74 KEVTLESR
+74 KEVTLQGR

-124 LPGLEELK
+124 LPGIEELK

-157 SGATIETSES
+157 SGASIETSDS
-167 ESDIVSI
+167 QSDIVSI
-174 DSKIS
+174 DSKID
-179 DVSEIKDEQKDLIV
+179 DVSTIKEDQKDIIV
-193 VGTLGSAMSLL
+193 SGKLGSAMNVM
-204 EFTNSKGQPSKAL
+204 EFTNSRGKPSKAL

-224 NKNLVNVV
+224 NNNLINVV
-232 LWGKDESILPKVI
+232 LWGKDESILPKMI
-245 TQDAKVKLFGVR
+245 LHDAKVKLFGVR

-266 IHGNDATIINV
+266 IHGNDATV
-277 EGDAEIQPTIVR
+277 LDVDGDTEIQPVVVR
-289 LLAIEKDQAGNTTG
+289 LVEVKKEQSGKTTG
-303 LAIDKSK
+303 LAIDKSR
-310 KLVRI
+310 KLIKI
-315 TDVTNTIGSFVKDD
+315 TDVSDTITNFANNDV
-329 ILECMPSKIFGNTMQ
+329 LECMPSKIFGNTMQ

-356 KTVPTIAEIRTKITK
+356 ESVPTTGELRTKISD
-371 VSEGNDYSVEA
+371 VAEGNDFSVEG

-387 PERKDIQTKNGD
+387 PERKDIQTKSGENV
-399 NIQLSE
+399 QLCE
-405 MFVEDDSGQVWI
+405 MFVEDDSGQIWI

-422 QADLMDSFT
+422 QADLMDNFT

-454 LTPYSKI
+454 LTSYSKI
-461 IKKKLIFPKSSCQEY
+461 IKKN
-476 RFFLR
+476 

>member
-1 MSEFEELI
+1 
-9 SKLLEKV
+9 
-16 PELSRSVIEERI
+16 
-28 NEKKEK
+28 
-34 VGAGYL
+34 
-40 TDQGAIFL
+40 Q
-48 VAADLGV
+48 
-55 SLEQTQNSEVAI
+55 
-67 KDLYIGA
+67 
-74 KEVTLESR
+74 
-82 VLNISPTKQ
+82 
-91 FTKKDGSSFSLRT
+91 
-104 ITVYDNN
+104 
-111 STASVKLWDEKAN
+111 
-124 LPGLEELK
+124 
-132 PGDLIKIIKA
+132 
-142 YVKSDLTGAP
+142 
-152 TINIG
+152 
-157 SGATIETSES
+157 S

-174 DSKIS
+174 DSKIT
-179 DVSEIKDEQKDLIV
+179 DASEIKDDQRDLIV
-193 VGTLGSAMSLL
+193 SGTLGSAMSLL

-245 TQDAKVKLFGVR
+245 GQDAKVKLFGVR

-266 IHGNDATIINV
+266 IHGNDATIIDV
-277 EGDAEIQPTIVR
+277 EGDTEIQPTIVR
-289 LLAIEKDQAGNTTG
+289 LLAIEKNQSGNTTG

-315 TDVTNTIGSFVKDD
+315 TDVADTIGSFSKDD
-329 ILECMPSKIFGNTMQ
+329 ILECMPSKIFGNTIQ

-356 KTVPTIAEIRTKITK
+356 EAVPTVADIRTKITE

-387 PERKDIQTKNGD
+387 PERKDIQTKSGD

-422 QADLMDSFT
+422 QADLMDNFT

-461 IKKKLIFPKSSCQEY
+461 IKKN
-476 RFFLR
+476 

>member
-55 SLEQTQNSEVAI
+55 SLEQTQNAEVAI

-157 SGATIETSES
+157 SGASIETSQS

-174 DSKIS
+174 DSKIT
-179 DVSEIKDEQKDLIV
+179 DVSEIKDDQRDLIV
-193 VGTLGSAMSLL
+193 SGTLGSAMSLL

-217 KFRLRGE
+217 KFRLKGE

-245 TQDAKVKLFGVR
+245 GQDAKVKLFGVR

-277 EGDAEIQPTIVR
+277 EGDTEIQPTIVR

-303 LAIDKSK
+303 LAIDKSR

-315 TDVTNTIGSFVKDD
+315 TDAANTIGSFAKDD
-329 ILECMPSKIFGNTMQ
+329 ILECMPSKIFGNTIQ

-356 KTVPTIAEIRTKITK
+356 ETVPTVAEIRTKITE

-387 PERKDIQTKNGD
+387 PERKDIQTKSGE
-399 NIQLSE
+399 NIQVSE

-422 QADLMDSFT
+422 QADLMDSYT

-461 IKKKLIFPKSSCQEY
+461 IKKN
-476 RFFLR
+476 